1 LLYWGKHGK
10 MYLAMSVPVDLRDL
24 LDGWPYDPANSVRK
38 ARGADGRTILQVR
51 QPLGIE
57 QYELDGRPDGQRPH
71 GRESA
76 LDYYLERLVMG
87 RAEGESGSF
96 VLDAEECAELFSEG
110 TLYYYRYLHLFEIK
124 DWQRTVRDTGRNL
137 QLFDF
142 VNRHAAREEDR
153 QNLEKW
159 RPYILR
165 MNAIAKAMLQL
176 EARNYAAAM
185 DMVREAI
192 RRIEVL
198 PEMDEETY
206 KFERYRSLATL
217 RELADE
223 MEKNRPLS
231 EAERLEQKLRQAI
244 TAQDFERAAQL
255 RDKIK
260 QLKKR
265 EGA

>member
-1 LLYWGKHGK
+1 
-10 MYLAMSVPVDLRDL
+10 MRLAMSAAVDLRDL
-24 LDGWPYDPANSVRK
+24 LDSWPYDPENTMRK
-38 ARGADGRTILQVR
+38 VRGADGRPILQVR

-71 GRESA
+71 GRETA
-76 LDYYLERLVMG
+76 LDYYMERLVRA
-87 RAEGESGSF
+87 RAEGEAPSF
-96 VLDAEECAELFSEG
+96 VLDEAECAELFSEG
-110 TLYYYRYLHLFEIK
+110 SLYYYRYLHLFEIK
-124 DWQRTVRDTGRNL
+124 DWQRTARDTGRNL

-185 DMVREAI
+185 DLVREAI
-192 RRIEVL
+192 RKIEIL
-198 PEMDEETY
+198 PELDDDTY

-217 RELADE
+217 RELAE
-223 MEKNRPLS
+223 ELEKNRPRG
-231 EAERLEQKLRQAI
+231 EAELLEQRLRQAI
-244 TAQDFERAAQL
+244 AAQEFERAAQL

-260 QLKKR
+260 ELRKR
-265 EGA
+265 ESP